1 MLADTCV
8 ARHTRRMII
17 SRFNAVA
24 GGLALVASALV
35 LTGCAGGSDPVGGNT
50 LPPIIKTADEL
61 QGATVEIN
69 SKQPLSI
76 DTGSLPVES
85 YSVVSITPG
94 GVVEFVA
101 GNDDGS
107 ATFNPGISALKEG
120 TAEVELKNA
129 QGGIQNLKFTVE
141 VVAAP

>member
-1 MLADTCV
+1 
-8 ARHTRRMII
+8 MII
-17 SRFNAVA
+17 SRFAATAAGLAVA
-24 GGLALVASALV
+24 ASSLV
-35 LTGCAGGSDPVGGNT
+35 LAGCAGGAPAPVGGDT

-76 DTGSLPVES
+76 DTGSLPVDS
-85 YSVVSITPG
+85 YSVVSITPE
-94 GVVEFVA
+94 GVVEFTP
-101 GNDDGS
+101 GKDDGS
-107 ATFNPGISALKEG
+107 ATFNPGISAVTEG

-129 QGGIQNLKFTVE
+129 QGGIQNLTFTVE